1 MKNFCLLEVF
11 ASLAFCLIA
20 CGEDSRNDE
29 INSAVS
35 VIEESSSSVVE
46 SSSFTD
52 VTISSSA
59 DISSSSSTDVTF
71 SSSID
76 ETSFSSSSAEL
87 EKSPS
92 ADTAK
97 VSYSLKAF
105 KGPFVNP
112 HKGFCVTTGGA
123 WSYSPEWQYAPEGS
137 EKNQAWNI
145 VSHGCGYQQ
154 WNKLNPAK
162 GVYDWTELEKLLN
175 AGAAYGKGYGLRVF
189 PYASPMGRKNKFTVE
204 SDYDWTPSFVYAEGA
219 KKDYAKLKDE
229 GVEYTLA
236 VPRWDDPVYIRAA
249 KDFAKALAEKYDGDP
264 RLEYIDI
271 RTFGNWGEWHISH
284 FDGSQMPSDEIEMDM
299 LDYYASLFKKTL
311 LVLPSNGSGNVYRHA
326 LSLGIAKRDDGL
338 IATPWREDS
347 LAIAYK
353 AGVPTIGENYS
364 TYAIMLTYDNII
376 PGGHLRWTPERWKE
390 VIYKS
395 HMTYY
400 VLDQDEHA
408 AFEFYKE
415 HKEDADSLSKVLGYN
430 FSISKAELVTV
441 SGAASASEGV
451 PVVTN
456 TLNITVKNTG
466 VAPCFI
472 DVYVVAEFVNGEGK
486 VLAQLGETV
495 KIEKATFHDGD
506 SREFSFSSTIPARQT
521 NVAALPGVSV
531 ALSLYE
537 SEEAFKKG
545 ENPTVKFDNDGL
557 LENNKLLLKQ

>member
-1 MKNFCLLEVF
+1 MDRLTLFG
-11 ASLAFCLIA
+11 ALAGLAVGLSA
-20 CGEDSRNDE
+20 CGNESGGTQP
-29 INSAVS
+29 AV
-35 VIEESSSSVVE
+35 EESSSSLP
-46 SSSFTD
+46 TNL
-52 VTISSSA
+52 
-59 DISSSSSTDVTF
+59 SSSSSSVP
-71 SSSID
+71 
-76 ETSFSSSSAEL
+76 ESSA
-87 EKSPS
+87 SVIPG
-92 ADTAK
+92 DTSTI
-97 VSYSLKAF
+97 SYSLKAF
-105 KGPFVNP
+105 EGPFTNP

-145 VSHGCGYQQ
+145 VSHGCGYQR
-154 WNKLNPAK
+154 WNKLNPEK

-189 PYASPMGRKNKFTVE
+189 PYASPMGRKNKYTVE
-204 SDYDWTPSFVYAEGA
+204 SDYDWTPSYVYEAGA
-219 KKDYAKLKDE
+219 KKDYAKMTDG

-236 VPRWDDPVYIRAA
+236 VPRWDDPIYIQAA
-249 KDFAKALAEKYDGDP
+249 KDFAAALAAKYDGDP

-271 RTFGNWGEWHISH
+271 RAFGNWGEWHIAH

-347 LAIAYK
+347 LEVAYK
-353 AGVPTIGENYS
+353 AGLPTIGENYS

-415 HKEDADSLSKVLGYN
+415 NKADADSLSKVLGYN

-441 SGAASASEGV
+441 TQAADTPDAHE
-451 PVVTN
+451 T
-456 TLNITVKNTG
+456 TRALNITVKNTG
-466 VAPCFI
+466 VAPCFFDI
-472 DVYVVAEFVNGEGK
+472 YIVAEFVNGEGE
-486 VLAQLGETV
+486 VLEQLGKTIHVPKGTFKDEDV
-495 KIEKATFHDGD
+495 KD
-506 SREFSFSSTIPARQT
+506 FSFSSKISNEQT

-531 ALSLYE
+531 ALSIYE

-557 LENNKLLLKQ
+557 LKNNKLLLKQK